1 MAFVSAILKNHYRI
15 NRHDNDSKFKC
26 TYDLNSHLFSFFSTA
41 TILFTLED
49 VNDNP
54 PRFTRLNSLNVT
66 ENTAIGTN
74 LLQLE
79 TVDLDS
85 PENAQVKYK
94 LIQNPD
100 QAFAVHETLGNL
112 SIAKNL
118 DREIRDEY
126 SLKVQASN
134 IASGVTWEIPT
145 VITITVQDANDN
157 KPKFDQDIYEFTLK
171 KDKYVGRV
179 HALDRDAVG
188 PNSELIY
195 ELSHDNDFF
204 TIDEYSGEIHALDYL
219 KSRTSKDVYQL
230 RVIVKDGGKLISI
243 KTSGS

>member
-1 MAFVSAILKNHYRI
+1 MTMIQNQVYLL
-15 NRHDNDSKFKC
+15 SKFIF
-26 TYDLNSHLFSFFSTA
+26 FSFFSTA

-145 VITITVQDANDN
+145 
-157 KPKFDQDIYEFTLK
+157 
-171 KDKYVGRV
+171 
-179 HALDRDAVG
+179 
-188 PNSELIY
+188 
-195 ELSHDNDFF
+195 
-204 TIDEYSGEIHALDYL
+204 
-219 KSRTSKDVYQL
+219 
-230 RVIVKDGGKLISI
+230 GKLFHYII
-243 KTSGS
+243 QK

>member
-1 MAFVSAILKNHYRI
+1 M
-15 NRHDNDSKFKC
+15 
-26 TYDLNSHLFSFFSTA
+26 
-41 TILFTLED
+41 
-49 VNDNP
+49 
-54 PRFTRLNSLNVT
+54 T

-145 VITITVQDANDN
+145 
-157 KPKFDQDIYEFTLK
+157 
-171 KDKYVGRV
+171 
-179 HALDRDAVG
+179 
-188 PNSELIY
+188 
-195 ELSHDNDFF
+195 
-204 TIDEYSGEIHALDYL
+204 
-219 KSRTSKDVYQL
+219 
-230 RVIVKDGGKLISI
+230 GKLFQ
-243 KTSGS
+243 